1 MKNFET
7 PFLFICEIVINY
19 KVLRYRGFK
28 QIKKG
33 WKNSRNGHFT
43 ESFGTKDK
51 FTFKFLLAE
60 SYSFTCSPW
69 TRFFMS
75 GLLDW
80 QRIPS
85 MDMTMTRGAESYSC
99 TCSPW
104 TRSSMSGLLYQQRI
118 PAMDMTMTRGAESY
132 IAVPV
137 VTRPGPPCP
146 DCWTGRGS
154 QPWT

>member
-85 MDMTMTRGAESYSC
+85 MDMTMTRGAESY
-99 TCSPW
+99 
-104 TRSSMSGLLYQQRI
+104 
-118 PAMDMTMTRGAESY
+118 
-132 IAVPV
+132 IAVPE
-137 VTRPGPPCP
+137 VTGLGPPCLG
-146 DCWTGRGS
+146 CWTGRGS
-154 QPWT
+154 HPWT

>member
-85 MDMTMTRGAESYSC
+85 MDMTMTRGAESY
-99 TCSPW
+99 
-104 TRSSMSGLLYQQRI
+104 
-118 PAMDMTMTRGAESY
+118 

-137 VTRPGPPCP
+137 VTGPGPPCLG
-146 DCWTGRGS
+146 CWTGRGS
-154 QPWT
+154 PPWT